1 MGGIGEIVAPVI
13 GVTIVLFVPVLIWA
27 MVIAGLSPL
36 KRIVSTRYFWIVASM
51 LAASTFLHYFTPQTR
66 LLPLTSFPLA
76 RHTIERII
84 FLLPIAG
91 ATFAFGQAGGLITLA
106 TTILILLPR
115 VFLISPHPADALLET
130 VAIAV
135 VGYLVIWMIETQ
147 EREKRLRQKAIEEL
161 ETVNAIAA
169 TVSQSL
175 DLDEILDKALGKV
188 LKVTRLE
195 AKGGIFLLDAGEQ
208 KLHLRI
214 HHGVSPE
221 FVRREAEIAVGECL
235 CGLVAESGEVLLT
248 DDSFEDAQH
257 TRCRELDP
265 HSHIVVPLKS
275 RDRVLGVMFLYVRG
289 MYQPGA
295 ADKRLFAS
303 LGNQIGVAIEN
314 ARLHQNIERQL
325 RIQQLLNEVAER
337 ITSELEL
344 DRILPNVLQI
354 AGELID
360 TDAGAIALL
369 DREREFISYPYI
381 HNLPQELADVT
392 VSKREGLAGQV
403 IATGR
408 PIVVEDYSGY
418 PDAVPA
424 FVEAGV
430 TSVVAVPI
438 MSGNQPL
445 GMLAT
450 GSLNRPKSFSNI
462 DVAILAGIGRV
473 AGVAVKNAHLYENM
487 RFYAR
492 QITRAQEDERKR
504 IARELHDDTAQA
516 LIHLSR
522 RLDSLATSSSAQ
534 LSESTIQHLEEFQ
547 ELIDNILQ
555 GLRRFSRDLRPSVL
569 DDLGLL
575 PALAGLLDDV
585 REYPRL
591 EEEGIKTE
599 LKVCGDRRRLSP
611 EVELALFRIVQ
622 EALSNVR
629 RHSQASQV
637 VTVVEFG
644 EGRAKIT
651 VDDDGQGFEPPDR
664 SGDLVV
670 MGKLGLAGM
679 HERARLLSGTLQ
691 IQSEPGEGTTVTVD
705 IPIPSVPKD
714 ES

>member
-13 GVTIVLFVPVLIWA
+13 GVMIVLFVPVLIWA
-27 MVIAGLSPL
+27 MVIAGLRPL
-36 KRIVSTRYFWIVASM
+36 KRIVSTRYFWIVAAM
-51 LAASTFLHYFTPQTR
+51 LAASTFLHYFTPQVR

-84 FLLPIAG
+84 FILPVAG

-106 TTILILLPR
+106 IAFLIMLPR
-115 VFLISPHPADALLET
+115 IFLLSPSSVDALLET
-130 VAIAV
+130 VAVAV

-147 EREKRLRQKAIEEL
+147 EKEKRLRQKAVARLQAINSVCSIVTGSLEL
-161 ETVNAIAA
+161 EQIFGG
-169 TVSQSL
+169 
-175 DLDEILDKALGKV
+175 ALNKV
-188 LKVTRLE
+188 LEVT
-195 AKGGIFLLDAGEQ
+195 GLDAGLIFFLSKQAQELILTAYRGISKESAAEMDRL
-208 KLHLRI
+208 KL
-214 HHGVSPE
+214 
-221 FVRREAEIAVGECL
+221 GEGF
-235 CGLVAESGEVLLT
+235 CGRVAQSGELMVVG
-248 DDSFEDAQH
+248 DSSQDPRLSRVAVQKE
-257 TRCRELDP
+257 ELRGQ
-265 HSHIVVPLKS
+265 IIVPLKS
-275 RDRVLGVMFLYVRG
+275 KGGIQGALAVATRDSRQFLPEELELITVI
-289 MYQPGA
+289 
-295 ADKRLFAS
+295 
-303 LGNQIGVAIEN
+303 GNQIGVAIEN

-325 RIQQLLNEVAER
+325 RIQQLLNEVSER

-360 TDAGAIALL
+360 TDAGVIALL

-392 VSKREGLAGQV
+392 VSKTEGLAGQV

-408 PIVVEDYSGY
+408 PIVVEDYGAY

-424 FVEAGV
+424 FVEAGI

-438 MSGNQPL
+438 ISGNQPL

-450 GSLNRPKSFSNI
+450 GSINRPKGFSNR
-462 DVAILAGIGRV
+462 DVAILAGIGRE

-504 IARELHDDTAQA
+504 IARELHDDTTQA

-522 RLDSLATSSSAQ
+522 RLDSLATSSST
-534 LSESTIQHLEEFQ
+534 LSSESTIQHLEEFQ

-555 GLRRFSRDLRPSVL
+555 DLRRFSRDLRPSVL

-575 PALAGLLDDV
+575 PALAGLLADV
-585 REYPRL
+585 KED
-591 EEEGIKTE
+591 GIETE
-599 LKVCGDRRRLSP
+599 LEVCGDRRRLSP
-611 EVELALFRIVQ
+611 EVELGLFRIVQ
-622 EALSNVR
+622 EALNNVR
-629 RHSQASQV
+629 RHSQALQV

-644 EGRAKIT
+644 AGRAKIT
-651 VDDDGQGFEPPDR
+651 VDDDGQGFEPPDG

-670 MGKLGLAGM
+670 MGKLGMAGM

-691 IQSEPGEGTTVTVD
+691 IQSEPGAGTTVTVD